1 MNNEQ
6 TIEKN
11 PPRSLGV
18 PTAPVPQTNMGLLEH
33 SGIPFEPQDQITDI
47 PPDFGWMASQWKY
60 VDKFTISVTNEPNKQ
75 IYWTP
80 VVASLNDITYP
91 YWTSV
96 PFSFSKWWTGAI
108 SYRFTA
114 IKPPR
119 VTGKLI
125 IQYRQD
131 GFRTVD
137 DDTVATQVT
146 DSIQRSIAK
155 EWDLSQSSQFE
166 FDLTGSV
173 PIRARPAQW
182 VNGADPFKIGKTVG
196 TAFAVYNTPWV
207 EREMGEIKVRPA
219 QFLSPGGIFPD
230 SFTILVEKS
239 IKTPSF
245 MTPTDSRTAWI
256 LATDKEPSYIVPT

>member
-11 PPRSLGV
+11 PPRSLGI

-33 SGIPFEPQDQITDI
+33 TGVPFEPQDQITDI

-60 VDKFTISVTNEPNKQ
+60 VDQFPINTTQTVGTSV
-75 IYWTP
+75 YWSP
-80 VVASLNDITYP
+80 VVANKLDITNP

-119 VTGKLI
+119 VTGKILVM
-125 IQYRQD
+125 YRQD
-131 GFRTVD
+131 GFYDVTK
-137 DDTVATQVT
+137 DTNGIRDTLL
-146 DSIQRSIAK
+146 RSIIK

-196 TAFAVYNTPWV
+196 TSFAIYNTPWT
-207 EREMGEIKVRPA
+207 EREMGVFRLEMA
-219 QFLSPGGIFPD
+219 QTVSPGGIFPD
-230 SFTILVEKS
+230 TFTVLVEKS
-239 IKTPSF
+239 IKTPNF

-256 LATDKEPSYIVPT
+256 LATDKEPTYVVPQ